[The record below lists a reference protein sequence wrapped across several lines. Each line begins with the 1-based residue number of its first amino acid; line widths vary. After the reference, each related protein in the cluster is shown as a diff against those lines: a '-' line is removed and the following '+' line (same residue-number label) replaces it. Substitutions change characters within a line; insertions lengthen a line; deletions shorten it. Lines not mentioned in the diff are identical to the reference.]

1 MTTVKATA
9 VVLPGLGREETPRPG
24 SRAARLLQPVAKDVA
39 RDLAVQFGVCVKP
52 VWLRRTDTTTG
63 ETELV
68 SVPCGATS
76 AAKCEPCAE
85 ANRRLR
91 MQQIREGWHLTEEPV
106 TEPDAPDE
114 EQRGL
119 VEYRAALEFARTAAV
134 IGSEWD
140 QVTDLDAEIDRV
152 DEEITTAGVR
162 GSVLPGGRKDCPDE
176 ESAPSRKRSTKRR
189 QDAPDL
195 PRLPVANRTVPHPH
209 IGSDG
214 REHRESMFLTL
225 TLGSYGAVH
234 SAYWRRGK
242 VQPCE
247 CGELHSQHDTR
258 LGTPVDPDA
267 YDYRAAALDAI
278 HFAKVID
285 RFWQNLRR
293 AVGWK
298 VQYAGSIEMQK
309 RLTPHGHFA
318 VRGALARRLVKQ
330 VAAATYHQVWWPAH
344 DELRYDPEG
353 ELPTWNVDEMTYRD
367 PHTGEAL
374 PTWDEALDAIEDD
387 DDAEPAHVVRLGTV
401 DVKGIR
407 GGSKDAEKTVRYI
420 TKYIAKDITDAVT
433 PGSRAQEDH
442 MARLGAELQV
452 LPCSPTCP
460 NWLLRAVLTTAVNED
475 NILPRNP
482 CRIPGADRENPE
494 ERPTL
499 TVTQVYDLAGEM
511 PDRYFALVLLA
522 TFASLRYG
530 EVTALQRQDLD
541 LDARTVRVRHTF
553 VERSRGGLLLGPP
566 KSRAGLRTVSI
577 PAAIVSE
584 LRRHLA
590 EYAGDEPTAWVFT
603 GERGGPVKRSNFNQ
617 LVGWKDA
624 VAKIGKPGL
633 HFHDLRHTG
642 NTLAASSGASTR
654 DLMARMGHDSMNAA
668 LIYQHATSEA
678 DRAIADALNAKLP
691 SGDDEPDDG
700 AAGVLAPT
708 A

>member
-1 MTTVKATA
+1 MTAVKPTA
-9 VVLPGLGREETPRPG
+9 VVLPDPGQEEAPRPG

-119 VEYRAALEFARTAAV
+119 VEYRAVLEFARTAAV
-134 IGSEWD
+134 VGSEWD
-140 QVTDLDAEIDRV
+140 QVSELDAEIDRV

-162 GSVLPGGRKDCPDE
+162 GSVLPGGRKDGTDDE
-176 ESAPSRKRSTKRR
+176 GSAPSRKRSTKRR

-214 REHRESMFLTL
+214 REHRDSMFLTL
-225 TLGSYGAVH
+225 TLGSYGPVH

-242 VQPCE
+242 VQLCE

-258 LGTPVDPDA
+258 LGTPVDPDS
-267 YDYRAAALDAI
+267 YEYRAAALDAI

-318 VRGALARRLVKQ
+318 VRGALARKLVKQ

-344 DELRYDPEG
+344 DELRYDPDG
-353 ELPTWNVDEMTYRD
+353 DLPVWDADEMTYRD
-367 PHTGEAL
+367 PKTGEAL
-374 PTWDEALDAIEDD
+374 TTWDEALDAIEDD

-420 TKYIAKDITDAVT
+420 TKYIAKDITDAVS
-433 PGSRAQEDH
+433 PGSRAQEQH

-460 NWLLRAVLTTAVNED
+460 NWLLYGVQPKHTKPTARPGRCKGKVHQRRTLGFTGRRVLVSRQWSNKTLADHRNDRKAWVRALLTLSATGTD
-475 NILPRNP
+475 NQAATTD
-482 CRIPGADRENPE
+482 GGQADETADRWEYELASRDDPDVPPPHVHFLRKIA
-494 ERPTL
+494 ER
-499 TVTQVYDLAGEM
+499 QQWQA
-511 PDRYFALVLLA
+511 
-522 TFASLRYG
+522 
-530 EVTALQRQDLD
+530 QRD
-541 LDARTVRVRHTF
+541 
-553 VERSRGGLLLGPP
+553 
-566 KSRAGLRTVSI
+566 
-577 PAAIVSE
+577 AAIQRLQQLS
-584 LRRHLA
+584 A
-590 EYAGDEPTAWVFT
+590 TT
-603 GERGGPVKRSNFNQ
+603 NQ
-617 LVGWKDA
+617 
-624 VAKIGKPGL
+624 
-633 HFHDLRHTG
+633 
-642 NTLAASSGASTR
+642 AA
-654 DLMARMGHDSMNAA
+654 
-668 LIYQHATSEA
+668 
-678 DRAIADALNAKLP
+678 
-691 SGDDEPDDG
+691 
-700 AAGVLAPT
+700 
-708 A
+708 